1 MVWVTASPERTGSP
15 DLLPLRTSLGT
26 AARKKAGLV
35 PPRTAGGASARRLQP
50 VATSL
55 ALAGLTSQSPA
66 IDWARPG
73 SRGDAGS
80 LLRNR
85 WLPRGCPANSAG
97 KGVGGPCGAGA
108 QALEGG

>member
-66 IDWARPG
+66 IDWARPS